1 MTLHRH
7 DSIQG
12 VGAHYTSFEPM
23 DFFHVR
29 KKVHWSDTD
38 AAGVVWFP
46 NFLGWFED
54 AEEEVYL
61 AALGRTRQAL
71 LDQHRFG
78 MPRVEAAITFR
89 SPARA
94 GQVVRIGIASTL
106 ENPRRLR
113 HDFAIHDDGTGAALA
128 GGFVRVA
135 CVDLAGF
142 TPRDLPGEVL
152 DMVTALP
159 ALAARQARGEADLPW
174 T

>member
-1 MTLHRH
+1 M
-7 DSIQG
+7 
-12 VGAHYTSFEPM
+12 
-23 DFFHVR
+23 FFWIR

-54 AEEEVYL
+54 AEEELY
-61 AALGRTRQAL
+61 ASLGRPRQAL

-78 MPRVEAAITFR
+78 MPRVELQTTFH

-94 GQVVRIGIASTL
+94 GQIVRVGLRSRI

-113 HDFAIHDDGTGAALA
+113 HDFEIREDATDRLLATGSVRVGCIDGAA
-128 GGFVRVA
+128 
-135 CVDLAGF
+135 F
-142 TPRDLPGEVL
+142 TPRDLPDEVIRL
-152 DMVTALP
+152 FDRLP
-159 ALAARQARGEADLPW
+159 ELAERQAQGQIEIPW